1 MSDPAYKNKKDLGIP
16 PNVDWT
22 DADDRAKERESAA
35 IRLGRTQAAMQM
47 FVDGHDYPEIASTL
61 GYGSAEAAATDVR
74 EALEEEFLTNA
85 KYSAEILR
93 MVELK
98 RLNYMY
104 NALIPGI
111 TRGNSRAVDV
121 GVKISD
127 RISKMSGLDAPV
139 RTETAVEM
147 QLVDAEIL
155 RLKREI
161 AERQAAAIEAPILD
175 VEVED

>member
-1 MSDPAYKNKKDLGIP
+1 MSEPVYKNKKDLGIAP
-16 PNVDWT
+16 RVDWG
-22 DADDRAKERESAA
+22 DADDKAKERESAA

-47 FVDGHDYPEIASTL
+47 FVDGHDYPEIAATL

-74 EALEEEFLTNA
+74 EALEEEFLTNS

-139 RTETAVEM
+139 RTEVVEM
-147 QLVDAEIL
+147 QIVDAEIL

-161 AERQAAAIEAPILD
+161 AERQAAIEAPVID
-175 VEVED
+175 AEVED